1 MKRRHFLKTTVAG
14 SAFLATSGLWN
25 LNKAFAAH
33 PENISYCFQSEREI
47 PIAYEV
53 DVVVIGGSVAGVA
66 AAVAAAQQGAK
77 VFLVAQETYLGEDIC
92 GNFRYWN
99 GDQSTELG
107 RKLFANGQATPMY
120 VKRTLDQ
127 ELISQKIGFMFSTF
141 VTDLVI
147 DSSHQPSGVVIVN
160 RSGRQAIVGK
170 TIVDATPRAM
180 VARMSA
186 AHFTE
191 YP

>member
-1 MKRRHFLKTTVAG
+1 MKRRHFLKTTIAG

-25 LNKAFAAH
+25 LNKSLAAN
-33 PENISYCFQSEREI
+33 PENITYCFQSERDI

-53 DVVVIGGSVAGVA
+53 DVVVIGGSSAGVA
-66 AAVAAAQQGAK
+66 AAVTASKQGAK

-107 RKLFANGQATPMY
+107 SKLFGNGQPTPMY

-127 ELISQKIGFMFSTF
+127 ELISNKIGFLFSTF

-147 DSSHQPSGVVIVN
+147 DSSQQPSGVVIAN
-160 RSGRQAIVGK
+160 RSGRQAIVAK
-170 TIVDATPRAM
+170 TIIDATFSNKFKRNYKE
-180 VARMSA
+180 R
-186 AHFTE
+186 
-191 YP
+191 